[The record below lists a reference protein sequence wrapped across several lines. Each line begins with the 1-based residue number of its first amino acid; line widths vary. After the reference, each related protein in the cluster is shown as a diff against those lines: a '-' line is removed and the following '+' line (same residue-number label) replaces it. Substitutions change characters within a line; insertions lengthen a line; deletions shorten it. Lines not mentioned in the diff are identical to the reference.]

1 MPPRKLET
9 DSSAQRTFKKKKVL
23 VVEELAELL
32 ASSIGTA
39 RRRLKEWGTY
49 TSYNCNGRFYVLKDV
64 AEFDSHGLW
73 RHRTVLFSQYG
84 NLKKTVIHLVR
95 SSAAGLKGSEI
106 GNLVRLEP
114 RSFLSHFR
122 NEPQLFRERIEGRF
136 IHFSSDRAIRTKQK
150 QKRLDQITRESLKRF
165 PTDAEAVVI
174 LVERIKHPHLS
185 IEELCRKLRQR
196 RCRFGTEELSNFLGH
211 HGLLKKTQDT
221 HR

>member
-1 MPPRKLET
+1 MPPRNLER
-9 DSSAQRTFKKKKVL
+9 DFSAQKTFKKKKVL
-23 VVEELAELL
+23 VVEELARLL

-49 TSYNCNGRFYVLKDV
+49 TSYNCNGRFYVLNNV

-73 RHRTVLFSQYG
+73 RHRSVLFSQYG
-84 NLKKTVIHLVR
+84 NLKKTVIHIIR
-95 SSAAGLKGSEI
+95 SSAAGLTGSEI

-122 NEPQLFRERIEGRF
+122 NEPQLHRERIKGRF
-136 IHFSSDRAIRTKQK
+136 IYFSSDRAIYTKQK
-150 QKRLDQITRESLKRF
+150 QRLLDQITRESLIRF

-185 IEELCRKLRQR
+185 IEALCRKLRER
-196 RCRFGTEELSNFLGH
+196 KCRFSTEELSNFLGH
-211 HGLLKKTQDT
+211 HGLQKKTQDT
-221 HR
+221 YR